1 VGLTTPGAELAMMA
15 PMNYKALL
23 SIAAAAAIAFAQPVA
38 FIAQEA
44 GKAAEIIALARK
56 AIGGKKLDALTTFS
70 VQSSLQRNI
79 GDRQIN
85 SEVEIVLDLP
95 DKYLRQEAVSA
106 GGPTMVFSGNGV
118 TGFNGDRSLQKPG
131 GTVPMGGGMM
141 IRMGG
146 PGGVSSSPAE
156 KPTPEQLEQMNRA
169 MVRTGQIEASRLM
182 LGWFAT
188 AHPAAKV
195 QYTYAGDAESVDGKA
210 FVIDV
215 KNADNFTARLFID
228 QQTHLPLMV
237 TYQGPQPRMMTS
249 GGAQPSVTAG
259 GGGHVMTQAVN
270 ATPEERKKAQ
280 AEAEKQIQE
289 MQKQPVVLADYQ
301 IYFEDWRD
309 ADGVKFPFKMRR
321 AMAGTTTEEW
331 TVNKV
336 KVNPKVDPKRFAGE
350 S

>member
-1 VGLTTPGAELAMMA
+1 
-15 PMNYKALL
+15 MNYRALC

-38 FIAQEA
+38 FIAQEV

-56 AIGGKKLDALTTFS
+56 AIGEKKLDALTTFS
-70 VQSSLQRNI
+70 VQSSLQRNV
-79 GDRQIN
+79 GERQIN

-95 DKYLRQEAVSA
+95 DKYLRQEAASGA
-106 GGPTMVFSGNGV
+106 GGTMVFSGNGV

-131 GTVPMGGGMM
+131 GAVSMGGGMVM
-141 IRMGG
+141 RMGG
-146 PGGVSSSPAE
+146 PAGFSTGPTE

-182 LGWFAT
+182 LGWFAS
-188 AHPAAKV
+188 AHPSAKV
-195 QYTYAGDAESVDGKA
+195 QYTYAGEAESPDGKA
-210 FVIDV
+210 HVIDV
-215 KNADNFTARLFID
+215 KNADSFTARLFID

-237 TYQGPQPRMMTS
+237 TYQAPQPRMLTS
-249 GGAQPSVTAG
+249 GGPMRNVPP
-259 GGGHVMTQAVN
+259 GGGHVVTQAAG
-270 ATPEERKKAQ
+270 ATEEERKKAQ
-280 AEAEKQIQE
+280 ADAEKQIQE
-289 MQKQPVVLADYQ
+289 MQKQPVVFADYQ
-301 IYFEDWRD
+301 IYFEEWRE
-309 ADGVKFPFKMRR
+309 AEGIKFPFKMRR